1 MNSDVTPPDVT
12 PSEVPP
18 FEVYPSE
25 VSPADVHPIGG
36 QVAEVPPIEVR
47 CPQCTVPADPQ
58 GLRCPSCREDLG
70 VLFRLRYAAR
80 IDYNRALDALAAGDR
95 AFALGLLHR
104 AVAAEP
110 GLEPARD
117 LLEWVSASGS
127 VRPVPGERE
136 GDTPSE

>member
-1 MNSDVTPPDVT
+1 MNSDVT

-18 FEVYPSE
+18 SEVYRSE
-25 VSPADVHPIGG
+25 LSPADVHPIGG
-36 QVAEVPPIEVR
+36 RAADVPPIEVL
-47 CPQCTVPADPQ
+47 CPQCAVPADPQ

-80 IDYNRALDALAAGDR
+80 IDYNRALAVLAAGDG

-127 VRPVPGERE
+127 AGPESGERE
-136 GDTPSE
+136 DDTPSE